1 MRIDVSFCRR
11 PEGAGQCT
19 ELCFL
24 GRGSP
29 RQRFR
34 PSQLAC
40 VPFSGFSHWK
50 AKISWLREAGSVK
63 KKTPFRTGREPRS
76 SRVRSVP
83 GLSSTSTGGIFRA
96 SPGGF
101 SPYSRYLFLRGAQ
114 VPGVAFPRDCGGA
127 ILPGDP

>member
-1 MRIDVSFCRR
+1 MERGEGTFGVRMRIDVYFCRR

-50 AKISWLREAGSVK
+50 AKIS
-63 KKTPFRTGREPRS
+63 
-76 SRVRSVP
+76 
-83 GLSSTSTGGIFRA
+83 
-96 SPGGF
+96 
-101 SPYSRYLFLRGAQ
+101 
-114 VPGVAFPRDCGGA
+114 
-127 ILPGDP
+127 